1 MFLSPMHKK
10 HNNLL
15 DRQEER
21 GILKFLTDRKITLD
35 NMKQF
40 LTWMGHHRL
49 NPSADQITNRE
60 LEYLLSYYN
69 LDLKHPAYSEEK
81 QPKEND
87 SPTFPKNLRYEQ
99 IFRDPMEESILD
111 SFREKYIDFN
121 HEMGTLHHEGGREAA
136 PMHPAP
142 AAISEVIEPEFTYKF
157 DDSNLKEKHPFAVK
171 PNDPRYYGE
180 APFSSGKHSHDLLI
194 CILSE
199 FFKANCFL
207 IHFQGTHNSK
217 KGYRMNIVEESLSI
231 HAFHI
236 LPKN

>member
-1 MFLSPMHKK
+1 MLLSPMHKK

-21 GILKFLTDRKITLD
+21 EILKSLTDKKISLD

-40 LTWMGHHRL
+40 LAWIHLRL
-49 NPSADQITNRE
+49 NPSVDQITNRE
-60 LEYLLSYYN
+60 PEYLLSYYN

-87 SPTFPKNLRYEQ
+87 GPNFPKNLRYEQ
-99 IFRDPMEESILD
+99 IFRDPMVESMLD
-111 SFREKYIDFN
+111 PFREKYIDFN
-121 HEMGTLHHEGGREAA
+121 HEMGTLHHEGGREAV
-136 PMHPAP
+136 PMRPAT
-142 AAISEVIEPEFTYKF
+142 AAASEVTEPEFTYKF

-199 FFKANCFL
+199 SFRAMIFNPFWHTQL
-207 IHFQGTHNSK
+207 
-217 KGYRMNIVEESLSI
+217 
-231 HAFHI
+231 
-236 LPKN
+236 